1 MDRNK
6 LFTVLLI
13 LLMVFT
19 VAGCGSKESGE
30 PAVSDDAGAAETET
44 AETLTAD
51 SFRTMSDVFDLS
63 AEGLETSV
71 MDNKAVYAFKYGD
84 IFYRAVASMTDE
96 EQQAYMDVDFSDDDY
111 EDQQRSILAPL
122 AIDQFD
128 NLNEKML
135 KQDELDAL
143 AGRTGQELMDSG
155 WTTSGNFNLESK
167 EIWMNYGPFM
177 YDVVFDGE
185 FDLTGYDTS
194 NIDEYDVDSA
204 IKDMPVKSVSFDS
217 LSNAAYDIEN

>member
-6 LFTVLLI
+6 LFTVLII

-19 VAGCGSKESGE
+19 VAGCGSKESVA
-30 PAVSDDAGAAETET
+30 PAGTDDAGAAEAET
-44 AETLTAD
+44 SETLTAD
-51 SFRTMSDVFDLS
+51 SFKTMGDVLDLS

-71 MDNKAVYAFKYGD
+71 SNNKAVYAFKYGD
-84 IFYRAVASMTDE
+84 TFYRAVASMTDE
-96 EQQAYMDVDFSDDDY
+96 EQQAYMDVDFSDADY
-111 EDQQRSILAPL
+111 EEQQKSILAPL

-128 NLNEKML
+128 NMNEKML

-185 FDLTGYDTS
+185 FDVTGYDTS